1 MTNMIKVKNNSNH
14 TYSHDKYFLQPQG
27 ILDIPEKVAEIW
39 YKTGEVVE
47 FVEPKEAKA
56 KEEKALKEKEALE
69 KENADLK
76 AKLAKLE
83 KEATAKK
90 EKANK

>member
-1 MTNMIKVKNNSNH
+1 MIKVKNNSNH
-14 TYSHDKYFLQPQG
+14 LYSHDKYFLQPHG
-27 ILDIPEKVAEIW
+27 ILDVPEEVAKIW

-56 KEEKALKEKEALE
+56 KEEKAQKEKEALE

-76 AKLAKLE
+76 AKLAALE
-83 KEATAKK
+83 KEAKAKE
-90 EKANK
+90 EKVKK

>member
-1 MTNMIKVKNNSNH
+1 MRVYNKSQRMYQHGEYKLSPGANLEVPKN
-14 TYSHDKYFLQPQG
+14 
-27 ILDIPEKVAEIW
+27 VADLW
-39 YKTGEVVE
+39 LSTGEIVE
-47 FVEPKEAKA
+47 YIDPKEAKA

-83 KEATAKK
+83 KEAAAKK

>member
-1 MTNMIKVKNNSNH
+1 MRVYNKSQRMYQHGEYRLPVGANLEVPKNVA
-14 TYSHDKYFLQPQG
+14 
-27 ILDIPEKVAEIW
+27 DIW
-39 YKTGEVVE
+39 LKTGEVIEYVD
-47 FVEPKEAKA
+47 PTEAKA
-56 KEEKALKEKEALE
+56 KEEKAQKEKEALE

-90 EKANK
+90 EKAHK